1 MGHLEIIVKDKTKI
15 IKGRKSMYVK
25 LLDFKPKELIKIKN
39 LMKEMPVCYFN
50 KSNNNYEL
58 PTGDFNI
65 FLEKFCNYDM
75 EFIGKLTKNITN
87 ILDQEEE
94 INNNKSVNK
103 NEFEFTTKPFKHQEE
118 SFIYAKTHKKFLL
131 GDEQGLGKTKQSID
145 IAVSKKGEFKHCLI
159 VCCVNGLKWNWE
171 NEVKIHS
178 KEKAHILGCYEN
190 SRGNLVIGSVEK
202 RREDLLKNHD
212 EYFLITNIET
222 IRDKEIGKILKSMC
236 ISGDIGMVI
245 IDEIHKCKNPT
256 SKQGKSIHN
265 LCSYYKI
272 ALTGT
277 PLMNTPIDLYNV
289 LKWLEVETHTLTA
302 FKDYYCIM
310 GGFGGYTIV
319 GYKHLNQLQDLLN
332 SCMLRRRKEDVLD
345 LPPKIHTVEYVEM
358 SKQQTKLYNDVKE
371 EILDNIDKIVL
382 LPNPLVELIRL
393 RQVTGYPGILSSTIT
408 ESQKLIRLKEI
419 IEENVSNGKKCVI
432 FSNWT
437 KVIEPA
443 REMLK
448 EFNPVCIL
456 GETKDNDRKKAEKLF
471 QTDDNTKVIL
481 GTIKAMG
488 TGLTLTAGSV
498 VIFLDSPWTRADK
511 DQAEDRCHRIGT
523 KETVNI
529 ITLVC
534 KNTIDERIEDIVNG
548 KGELSDML
556 VDNKQTIAS
565 KSSLLKF
572 LLK

>member
-1 MGHLEIIVKDKTKI
+1 
-15 IKGRKSMYVK
+15 
-25 LLDFKPKELIKIKN
+25 
-39 LMKEMPVCYFN
+39 
-50 KSNNNYEL
+50 
-58 PTGDFNI
+58 
-65 FLEKFCNYDM
+65 
-75 EFIGKLTKNITN
+75 
-87 ILDQEEE
+87 
-94 INNNKSVNK
+94 
-103 NEFEFTTKPFKHQEE
+103 
-118 SFIYAKTHKKFLL
+118 
-131 GDEQGLGKTKQSID
+131 
-145 IAVSKKGEFKHCLI
+145 
-159 VCCVNGLKWNWE
+159 
-171 NEVKIHS
+171 
-178 KEKAHILGCYEN
+178 
-190 SRGNLVIGSVEK
+190 
-202 RREDLLKNHD
+202 
-212 EYFLITNIET
+212 
-222 IRDKEIGKILKSMC
+222 
-236 ISGDIGMVI
+236 
-245 IDEIHKCKNPT
+245 
-256 SKQGKSIHN
+256 
-265 LCSYYKI
+265 
-272 ALTGT
+272 
-277 PLMNTPIDLYNV
+277 
-289 LKWLEVETHTLTA
+289 
-302 FKDYYCIM
+302 M